1 VPCQSGG
8 LDKIATGAR
17 TSGGLP
23 FIRVVF
29 DNTSM
34 RTLVIVNQRSGG
46 GRAGA
51 SLGQLRALLERR
63 LGSVELQCTERPGHA
78 IELARDGASGGRA
91 LIVAVGGD
99 GTLHEVAN
107 GILDAGVRTALG
119 YVGMGTGGDFRR
131 TLGIEHR
138 LDAYVD
144 AIASGRDL
152 AIDVGRLR
160 FRAPDGLEASRWF
173 VNIVSAGMGGLV
185 DRYVARTTKSFG
197 GRAAYFLASARALA
211 QCERGRL
218 HCDVALGDERHER
231 RVDTFMIAICN
242 GRYFGGGMHV
252 APMAKPDDGRFEVV
266 SMDAPSKLA
275 FATFSR
281 RIYDASHL
289 ALPGV
294 QHFACD
300 RLALDLENE
309 RAREVFLLD
318 VDGEPL
324 GGLPL
329 EVELVPKALNVRA

>member
-1 VPCQSGG
+1 
-8 LDKIATGAR
+8 
-17 TSGGLP
+17 
-23 FIRVVF
+23 
-29 DNTSM
+29 M

-51 SLGQLRALLERR
+51 SLGQVRALLERR

-78 IELARDGASGGRA
+78 IHLAREAASAGQA

-107 GILDAGVRTALG
+107 GILDAGARTVLG

-138 LDAYVD
+138 LDAYVE
-144 AIASGRDL
+144 AIANGRDL
-152 AIDVGRLR
+152 PVDVGKLR
-160 FRAPDGLEASRWF
+160 FRAPDGTAASRWF
-173 VNIVSAGMGGLV
+173 INIVSAGMGGLV
-185 DRYVARTTKSFG
+185 DRYVAETTKSLG
-197 GRAAYFLASARALA
+197 GGAAYFLASLRALA
-211 QCERGRL
+211 ACERGRVR
-218 HCDVALGDERHER
+218 CGVAFGDDRSER

-242 GRYFGGGMHV
+242 GRYFGSGMHV

-275 FATFSR
+275 FASFSR

-289 ALPGV
+289 TAPGV

-300 RLALDLENE
+300 RLTIELENE
-309 RAREVFLLD
+309 RARRVFLLD

-329 EVELVPKALNVRA
+329 EVDLVPRALTVRGPRSAPSSGTV